1 MKMPFLKATGLKLFF
16 PMQCLLI
23 AKKLLSKDKEAMAE
37 LNKIR
42 GMKPSQIK
50 ALQKNKPAVKEVV
63 NDAVEDVKGP
73 GDCPMPPSPES
84 NTPSDDSNEEKGSV
98 SPIIGS
104 TNIDSVEKMATPQRR
119 LARRA
124 K

>member
-1 MKMPFLKATGLKLFF
+1 MGPESNGLKVIFSNAMLTH
-16 PMQCLLI
+16 C
-23 AKKLLSKDKEAMAE
+23 KKRLSKDKEAMAE

-50 ALQKNKPAVKEVV
+50 ALQKNKPAVV
-63 NDAVEDVKGP
+63 NDAVEEVKGP
-73 GDCPMPPSPES
+73 GDYPMPPSPES

-104 TNIDSVEKMATPQRR
+104 TNIDSVEKLATPQRR
-119 LARRA
+119 QARR
-124 K
+124 